1 MEMSCDY
8 PVIPVKARA
17 DGVGAS
23 PKQMVIELCWS
34 LYANGLKI
42 RSPTL
47 RSGVMERQGIEGSG
61 AGHGVRDALHR
72 LRQPVRA
79 AITQLQRWRQL
90 SRDRTELSRL
100 SDERLRDIGLS
111 RADVLRESSR
121 PFWDDPFKR

>member
-1 MEMSCDY
+1 MEMSCHY
-8 PVIPVKARA
+8 PVIPTKARA

-34 LYANGLKI
+34 LFAHWLKI
-42 RSPTL
+42 LSPTL
-47 RSGVMERQGIEGSG
+47 RSGVMERQGIEGRDV
-61 AGHGVRDALHR
+61 GHGVREALHR

-111 RADVLRESSR
+111 RADVLRESAR